1 MHREDDFVS
10 VAVFN
15 GHFAVRREYEFVTEF
30 APVALHIHE
39 LAAFLDAAV
48 VNVIG
53 IALIFA
59 VRHTHKA
66 VPVVS
71 ADERVA
77 RHLCRQ
83 PLAFRLRLIFFVD
96 ERLRRFLRNEIIS
109 ALRPCPVFYVVAD
122 GNDVI
127 FLPFDDGYAMPVLVA
142 LDMHDGQSPR
152 RFRPVP
158 FFLHFFL
165 LLFRFFFHRADT
177 GDKPVQ
183 YRGMGRHFKLPAM
196 FHIFPDRNGFCPSLC
211 FGRKPS
217 VPIMALHG
225 ACQHIPDALHAELFH
240 KLSFKPLVQP
250 IPVEVLI
257 YRLLYLVSAL
267 DIRLQR
273 ASV

>member
-1 MHREDDFVS
+1 MCRKDDLVS

-39 LAAFLDAAV
+39 LPAFLDAAV

-53 IALIFA
+53 IVLVFA

-66 VPVVS
+66 VSVVS

-83 PLAFRLRLIFFVD
+83 PLVFRLRLILFVD

-109 ALRPCPVFYVVAD
+109 ALRPCSVFYVVAD

-127 FLPFDDGYAMPVLVA
+127 FLPFDDGDVMPVLVA

-165 LLFRFFFHRADT
+165 LLF
-177 GDKPVQ
+177 
-183 YRGMGRHFKLPAM
+183 
-196 FHIFPDRNGFCPSLC
+196 
-211 FGRKPS
+211 
-217 VPIMALHG
+217 
-225 ACQHIPDALHAELFH
+225 
-240 KLSFKPLVQP
+240 
-250 IPVEVLI
+250 
-257 YRLLYLVSAL
+257 
-267 DIRLQR
+267 
-273 ASV
+273 